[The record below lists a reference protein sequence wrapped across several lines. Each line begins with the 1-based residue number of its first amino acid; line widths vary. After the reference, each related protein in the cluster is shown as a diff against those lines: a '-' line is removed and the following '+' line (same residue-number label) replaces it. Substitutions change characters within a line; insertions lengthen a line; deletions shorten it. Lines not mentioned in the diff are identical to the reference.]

1 VNGAAPIPAG
11 VVFRPRIE
19 LGKGTISGRLILPGL
34 PGTQKIH
41 GALNQPNATGEGFF
55 LHSSGSGKLE
65 FEAP

>member
-55 LHSSGSGKLE
+55 LNSSGSGKLE